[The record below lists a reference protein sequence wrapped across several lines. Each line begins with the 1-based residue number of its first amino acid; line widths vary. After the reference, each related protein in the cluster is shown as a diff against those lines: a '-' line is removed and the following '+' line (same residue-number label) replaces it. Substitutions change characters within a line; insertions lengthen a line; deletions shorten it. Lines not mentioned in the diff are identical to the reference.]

1 MESVKRKIQQNP
13 REHTN
18 LISVLFFW
26 WTVDL
31 FKKGFKQDLSQDD
44 LFEPLS
50 KDKSQHLGDKLE
62 KNWQHELKASEKTGH
77 SPNLLKV
84 IFMTYK
90 REIIQLGVFQFFI
103 ELLVRMT
110 QPYFLGQL
118 LTYFQPGSETTKET
132 AYLYAGALAACV
144 FLNVFTQHF
153 ILQAFHLGM
162 RIRVAFCSLLYRK
175 SLRLSRA
182 ALGETA
188 TGKVVNLLSNDV
200 ARFDLVF
207 LMFHSLWLG
216 PLVTVAIAYI
226 IWQEAGVPGL
236 VGVIVVLLV
245 LPTQAYLARLT
256 AKYRLQTAYK
266 TDERVRLMDEIITGV
281 RVIKMYA
288 WERPFASMIR
298 WARKYEINI
307 IRRTSYLRG
316 ISMSLYLCIS
326 RITIFSVMVSLVL
339 LGEPL
344 TSNKV
349 FMYAAYLNV
358 ISFLVTN
365 LFVRAITEAAETLV
379 SVRRL
384 KDFLLQEELDDTR
397 RLTHTTTERTFNPY
411 PVILKSVTA
420 RWKANSTGSTLQ
432 DINLRAK
439 QGKLIAIIGP
449 VGSGKSSLLQVLLGE
464 LTVSEGTCAVEG
476 SLSYACQEPWVFGS
490 TIRQN
495 IVFGSTFNKRRYDE
509 VVRVC
514 ALRRDLEGFPQGDL
528 TQVGERG
535 SSLSGGQKAR
545 INLARAVYNEADVYL
560 LDDPLS
566 AVDTH
571 VGRHLFDECIN
582 SYLKKKT
589 RILVTHQ
596 LQYLKDADYIILINN
611 GVIEMQGKFDELLAS
626 DVDYAQLLGGG
637 DDGQLDAGKGFGAE
651 ADEKTQ
657 QLPKLLRQISR
668 ASTKSKASTVPDD
681 VEEPEET
688 EVQQQL
694 FEASSKGKSERSV
707 YAEYFCSGANCLGLF
722 LMSSFFIVAQAAA
735 SGADYWMSF
744 WVTQE
749 ELRSYYQSP
758 EFQYDLNTTK
768 NNASAKE
775 SEIFLL
781 PVEDLLSTQL
791 CLYIYTGI
799 VVFLIVIAFVRSFTF
814 YTVCMRSSVSLHN
827 DMFNSVI
834 RTPVRFFDVNPS
846 GRVLNRFAKDIGSVD
861 ELLPKS
867 LMDASQTMFIMLGS
881 LVVGVTV
888 NYWFIIPILLLGTVL
903 LIMRSIYL
911 RTSKNVKRV
920 EGITKS
926 PVFTHMNATLQGLS
940 TIRAYGAQKIL
951 QQEFDKH
958 QDVHSSA
965 FYMFITT
972 SSAFGFFIDFICFI
986 YISLV
991 TFSFLVLQEMYGGS
1005 VGLAITQAMA
1015 LAGVVQFGIR
1025 QTAEVANNMMS
1036 VERVAEYK
1044 YLQEEPNLESNKDA
1058 KPPEDWPFEGEI
1070 EFQNVYL
1077 KYVET
1082 EPPVL
1087 KDLNLVINP
1096 GEKVGIVGRT
1106 GAGKSSLISALFRLS
1121 RVEGTLKIDGVD
1133 TSLIGL
1139 EDLRSRISIIPQ
1151 DPFLFSGTLRRN
1163 LDPFSE
1169 FDDDDLWRALEEVE
1183 LKETYK
1189 EGQGLSMGVTDGG
1202 GNVSVGQRQLIC
1214 LARAILRNNKILL
1227 LDEATAN
1234 VDPQT
1239 DELIQKTIRSKF
1251 VKCTVLTVAH
1261 RLHTIM
1267 DSNKVLVMDSGKMI
1281 VPIFGVGIVES
1292 NFGKTSLSP
1301 PDQDSNLNITVIGG
1315 LVYC

>member
-1 MESVKRKIQQNP
+1 MFESSSELYLEPRTVSWILDVLRSARVFGVVKQTSQKGP
-13 REHTN
+13 E
-18 LISVLFFW
+18 

-62 KNWQHELKASEKTGH
+62 KNWQRELKASDKTGH

-84 IFMTYK
+84 IFITYK
-90 REIIQLGVFQFFI
+90 REIIQLGIFQFFI

-118 LTYFQPGSETTKET
+118 LTYFQPGSKTTKET

-144 FLNVFTQHF
+144 CLNVFTQHF

-175 SLRLSRA
+175 PRIEPRALESGSSSLSYDNASQSLRLSRA

-216 PLVTVAIAYI
+216 PLVTVVIAYI

-236 VGVIVVLLV
+236 VGVVVVLLV

-266 TDERVRLMDEIITGV
+266 TDERVRLMDEIISGV

-288 WERPFASMIR
+288 WERPFTSMIR

-344 TSNKV
+344 TSDKV

-384 KDFLLQEELDDTR
+384 KVQTYILFTPINESRREYTSTVHKWFHVMCSQDFLLQEELDDTR
-397 RLTHTTTERTFNPY
+397 RLTHSNTERAFNLY

-432 DINLRAK
+432 DINLRVK

-545 INLARAVYNEADVYL
+545 INLASLCDHLLMLLIAGTVTDRLFLPCHRAVYNEADVYL

-589 RILVTHQ
+589 RVLVTHQ

-611 GVIEMQGKFDELLAS
+611 GMIEMQGKFNELLAS
-626 DVDYAQLLGGG
+626 DVDYAQLLGAGENE
-637 DDGQLDAGKGFGAE
+637 QSDAGKGFGTE
-651 ADEKTQ
+651 ADEKIQ
-657 QLPKLLRQISR
+657 QIPKLLRQISR

-681 VEEPEET
+681 VEEPEEA

-694 FEASSKGKSERSV
+694 FEASSKGKSVRSV

-722 LMSSFFIVAQAAA
+722 LMSSFFVVAQAAA
-735 SGADYWMSF
+735 SGADYWIVF
-744 WVTQE
+744 NIRYFIPVRVTQE

-768 NNASAKE
+768 YNASAE
-775 SEIFLL
+775 EREIFLL

-791 CLYIYTGI
+791 FLYIYTGI

-834 RTPVRFFDVNPS
+834 RTPIRFFDVNPS
-846 GRVLNRFAKDIGSVD
+846 G
-861 ELLPKS
+861 ELRERTCES
-867 LMDASQTMFIMLGS
+867 T
-881 LVVGVTV
+881 VGVSVTCDPLQDG
-888 NYWFIIPILLLGTVL
+888 ISPSHHRKIPDEVTACLDV
-903 LIMRSIYL
+903 L
-911 RTSKNVKRV
+911 RT
-920 EGITKS
+920 
-926 PVFTHMNATLQGLS
+926 
-940 TIRAYGAQKIL
+940 
-951 QQEFDKH
+951 
-958 QDVHSSA
+958 
-965 FYMFITT
+965 
-972 SSAFGFFIDFICFI
+972 
-986 YISLV
+986 
-991 TFSFLVLQEMYGGS
+991 
-1005 VGLAITQAMA
+1005 
-1015 LAGVVQFGIR
+1015 
-1025 QTAEVANNMMS
+1025 
-1036 VERVAEYK
+1036 EYCR
-1044 YLQEEPNLESNKDA
+1044 E
-1058 KPPEDWPFEGEI
+1058 
-1070 EFQNVYL
+1070 
-1077 KYVET
+1077 
-1082 EPPVL
+1082 
-1087 KDLNLVINP
+1087 
-1096 GEKVGIVGRT
+1096 
-1106 GAGKSSLISALFRLS
+1106 
-1121 RVEGTLKIDGVD
+1121 
-1133 TSLIGL
+1133 
-1139 EDLRSRISIIPQ
+1139 
-1151 DPFLFSGTLRRN
+1151 
-1163 LDPFSE
+1163 
-1169 FDDDDLWRALEEVE
+1169 
-1183 LKETYK
+1183 
-1189 EGQGLSMGVTDGG
+1189 
-1202 GNVSVGQRQLIC
+1202 
-1214 LARAILRNNKILL
+1214 
-1227 LDEATAN
+1227 
-1234 VDPQT
+1234 
-1239 DELIQKTIRSKF
+1239 
-1251 VKCTVLTVAH
+1251 
-1261 RLHTIM
+1261 
-1267 DSNKVLVMDSGKMI
+1267 
-1281 VPIFGVGIVES
+1281 
-1292 NFGKTSLSP
+1292 
-1301 PDQDSNLNITVIGG
+1301 
-1315 LVYC
+1315 